1 MKKSFILSIAAL
13 AMAATSFAQE
23 YMVVE
28 GYNGQTARFNV
39 NAIKQVYFLANETH
53 GNGTADNPYN
63 VAAIIEQTANLNNG
77 EFYNDGAEVYVT
89 GIVTETTDISV
100 QYGNATY
107 YISDDAQGS
116 NRFYVYRGK
125 MLNGE
130 AVVSETDIEVGD
142 SVTICGKIKNYK
154 GLNEF
159 DMGNYLTFIKKGKS
173 GGEVTPGTITAP
185 LTVAQALDYIETL
198 GADVQSPEGYVK
210 GKIASI
216 SEVSVQY
223 GNATYAISDDGSDE
237 NTLLVYRG
245 FSLGGAKFTSEDEIK
260 VGDEV
265 IIMGKFVYF
274 KGNTKEVVQGSTIY
288 SLNGKTAGGDTPAE
302 DVKTVTIAQF
312 KAAEVSNDVWYK
324 LTGTV
329 ANLKDGDLY
338 GNFDLVDATD
348 SVYVYGLLSEKGGAK
363 KKFQELVA
371 AKGIKNGSKIT
382 IIGNRGEYNGKIE
395 VMNAYFVSIE
405 GGGDVV
411 TGKGSLND
419 PYNVTEA
426 IAAGSGTGVY
436 VKAYIVGNVTG
447 QVLAE
452 GAHFDTTGDSKTNL
466 LIANSANETDVTN
479 CMPVQLPSGDVRTAL
494 NLVDNPDN
502 YKKEII
508 LYGNIEKYYG
518 VTGLK
523 TVTYAILDGNEIG
536 TKPNNGGGE
545 TPTDEVITATVAEF
559 NAAAVSTNVWYQLT
573 GTISNLKDGDQYGNF
588 DLEDATGSVY
598 VYGLL
603 SEKGGAKKQ
612 FQELV
617 AAKGIAN
624 GKKITI
630 IGNRGEY
637 SGKIEVTNA
646 YFVSIE

>member
-77 EFYNDGAEVYVT
+77 EYYNDGAEVYVT
-89 GIVTETTDISV
+89 GIVTETIDISV

-107 YISDDAQGS
+107 YISDDAQGT

-125 MLNGE
+125 MLNGANVE
-130 AVVSETDIEVGD
+130 SETDIEVGD

-159 DMGNYLTFIKKGKS
+159 DMGNYLTFIKKAKS
-173 GGEVTPGTITAP
+173 GGEVTPGTATAP

-265 IIMGKFVYF
+265 IIMGKFVNF
-274 KGNTKEVVQGSTIY
+274 KGNTKEVVQGSAIY
-288 SLNGKTAGGDTPAE
+288 SLNGKTDGGVTPVE
-302 DVKTVTIAQF
+302 EVNIVTIAQF
-312 KAAEVSNDVWYK
+312 KAAEVSSDVWYQ

-329 ANLKDGDLY
+329 VNLKDGDQY

-405 GGGDVV
+405 GDEVPQSTGTLDNPITASQAYTIVSAMEADVV
-411 TGKGSLND
+411 S
-419 PYNVTEA
+419 EA
-426 IAAGSGTGVY
+426 DYY
-436 VKAYIVGNVTG
+436 VKGKISSIKYTFSAQYGTATFNISDDGNASDKEFTVYSCYYLDNQPWVDGNTQVQVG
-447 QVLAE
+447 
-452 GAHFDTTGDSKTNL
+452 D
-466 LIANSANETDVTN
+466 DVTVCGKVVN
-479 CMPVQLPSGDVRTAL
+479 YRGSTPEFASKKNYLVRINTQTSASRR
-494 NLVDNPDN
+494 
-502 YKKEII
+502 K
-508 LYGNIEKYYG
+508 
-518 VTGLK
+518 
-523 TVTYAILDGNEIG
+523 
-536 TKPNNGGGE
+536 
-545 TPTDEVITATVAEF
+545 
-559 NAAAVSTNVWYQLT
+559 
-573 GTISNLKDGDQYGNF
+573 
-588 DLEDATGSVY
+588 
-598 VYGLL
+598 
-603 SEKGGAKKQ
+603 
-612 FQELV
+612 
-617 AAKGIAN
+617 
-624 GKKITI
+624 
-630 IGNRGEY
+630 
-637 SGKIEVTNA
+637 
-646 YFVSIE
+646 